1 MIVPA
6 SVLKRITG
14 YTRFTAQMR
23 WLREHGWKYEVDRFG
38 APIVSQIEMN
48 RHMVGGKAAR
58 NQEVNL
64 EGING

>member
-6 SVLKRITG
+6 SEIKRITG
-14 YTRFTAQMR
+14 YSRFSAQMR
-23 WLREHGWKYEVDRFG
+23 WLEKNGWKFTVSRLGE
-38 APIVSQIEMN
+38 PIVSQIEMN
-48 RHMVGGKAAR
+48 RHLVGGKAAR